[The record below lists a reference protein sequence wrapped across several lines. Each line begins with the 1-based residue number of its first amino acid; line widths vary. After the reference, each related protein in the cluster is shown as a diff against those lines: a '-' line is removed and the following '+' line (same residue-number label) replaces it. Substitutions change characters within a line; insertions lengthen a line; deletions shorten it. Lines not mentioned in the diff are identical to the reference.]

1 MYIHYI
7 YQIMIFL
14 FQKKKFICTLNIP
27 WFFSLQNFLYMYI
40 FLIFQQVFHVCE
52 SGKRQSSF
60 LCPKGTIFNQK
71 HRVCDWWYNV
81 KCEDAT
87 EFYDLNLDLL
97 LLDKGVSPTQTTSLN
112 VPPPIDPLA
121 SIDPGLLGSDLP
133 LELLAGSDAELDSL
147 ILDDLVLSNLLGN
160 RRMDTGED
168 NSGLYADSTASP
180 ITKQL
185 PSSVAAP
192 VQPQPSRLTRRKN
205 RRKKKNR
212 RNRMRKKSHGGG
224 GGSLC
229 QIIGIC
235 DSVPSAT
242 QEEPIQSQHSPQ
254 SNVPFAASQLQ
265 PLYIEAPQSGGS
277 GQPPPA
283 RLGEKTAAEIAQ
295 LYAQTDDEYELPM
308 RPITLDDSQFAASSI
323 TNTLSIVSPPVASN
337 STAIDF
343 SDGQRIRNLL
353 LEHPTPPG
361 PEESYRMTF
370 FNTDISEL
378 TGDEHFSN
386 VPVSSINFEDYEER
400 KSKMMQTDGD
410 SVADDA
416 KAGDNV
422 LQRRRS
428 SNSDSA
434 FQLEEHNLDREAK
447 TWRPLKMD
455 EEGNVE
461 RTDVSDPV
469 SLDQNDWVP
478 KLGPEVKIRETK

>member
-1 MYIHYI
+1 M
-7 YQIMIFL
+7 
-14 FQKKKFICTLNIP
+14 
-27 WFFSLQNFLYMYI
+27 
-40 FLIFQQVFHVCE
+40 FHVCE

-112 VPPPIDPLA
+112 VPPPIDPLSDLGN
-121 SIDPGLLGSDLP
+121 SIDPGLLGGSLP

-192 VQPQPSRLTRRKN
+192 VQPQPTRRRKRNRRKN
-205 RRKKKNR
+205 HRRGHKKI
-212 RNRMRKKSHGGG
+212 SGGGGG

-242 QEEPIQSQHSPQ
+242 QEEPIKSQHSPQ
-254 SNVPFAASQLQ
+254 ADVPFAASQLR
-265 PLYIEAPQSGGS
+265 PLFIEAPKESG
-277 GQPPPA
+277 A
-283 RLGEKTAAEIAQ
+283 RLGEKTAAEIAE
-295 LYAQTDDEYELPM
+295 LYAQTDDEPM

-323 TNTLSIVSPPVASN
+323 TNTLNIEEKS
-337 STAIDF
+337 AIDF
-343 SDGQRIRNLL
+343 SDGLL
-353 LEHPTPPG
+353 VDSP
-361 PEESYRMTF
+361 PEEYRMTF
-370 FNTDISEL
+370 FNTDVSEL
-378 TGDEHFSN
+378 TDFSN
-386 VPVSSINFEDYEER
+386 VPMSSINFEDYEER
-400 KSKMMQTDGD
+400 KSKMMNDDHDNGTENSGKVD
-410 SVADDA
+410 ST
-416 KAGDNV
+416 
-422 LQRRRS
+422 Q
-428 SNSDSA
+428 
-434 FQLEEHNLDREAK
+434 FQLEDHNLDREAK
-447 TWRPLKMD
+447 TWRPLTMD
-455 EEGNVE
+455 SEGNVK
-461 RTDVSDPV
+461 RSDVSATFDDD
-469 SLDQNDWVP
+469 SDWVP
-478 KLGPEVKIRETK
+478 KLGPEVKMRETK

>member
-1 MYIHYI
+1 M
-7 YQIMIFL
+7 
-14 FQKKKFICTLNIP
+14 
-27 WFFSLQNFLYMYI
+27 
-40 FLIFQQVFHVCE
+40 CE

-112 VPPPIDPLA
+112 VPPPIDPLSDLGN
-121 SIDPGLLGSDLP
+121 SIDPGLLGGSLP

-192 VQPQPSRLTRRKN
+192 VQPQPTRRRKRNRRKN
-205 RRKKKNR
+205 HRRGHKKI
-212 RNRMRKKSHGGG
+212 SGGGGG

-242 QEEPIQSQHSPQ
+242 QEEPIKSQHSPQ
-254 SNVPFAASQLQ
+254 ADVPFAASQLR
-265 PLYIEAPQSGGS
+265 PLFIEAPKESG
-277 GQPPPA
+277 A
-283 RLGEKTAAEIAQ
+283 RLGEKTAAEIAE
-295 LYAQTDDEYELPM
+295 LYAQTDDEPM

-323 TNTLSIVSPPVASN
+323 TNTLNIEEKS
-337 STAIDF
+337 AIDF
-343 SDGQRIRNLL
+343 SDGLL
-353 LEHPTPPG
+353 VDSP
-361 PEESYRMTF
+361 PEEYRMTF
-370 FNTDISEL
+370 FNTDVSEL
-378 TGDEHFSN
+378 TDFSN
-386 VPVSSINFEDYEER
+386 VPMSSINFEDYEER
-400 KSKMMQTDGD
+400 KSKMMNDDHDNGTENSGKVD
-410 SVADDA
+410 ST
-416 KAGDNV
+416 
-422 LQRRRS
+422 Q
-428 SNSDSA
+428 
-434 FQLEEHNLDREAK
+434 FQLEDHNLDREAK
-447 TWRPLKMD
+447 TWRPLTMD
-455 EEGNVE
+455 SEGNVK
-461 RTDVSDPV
+461 RSDVSATFDDD
-469 SLDQNDWVP
+469 SDWVP
-478 KLGPEVKIRETK
+478 KLGPEVKMRETK

>member
-1 MYIHYI
+1 MCA
-7 YQIMIFL
+7 F
-14 FQKKKFICTLNIP
+14 
-27 WFFSLQNFLYMYI
+27 
-40 FLIFQQVFHVCE
+40 FQQVFHVCE

-112 VPPPIDPLA
+112 VPPPIDA
-121 SIDPGLLGSDLP
+121 FSDANSIDSGLLGSGLP
-133 LELLAGSDAELDSL
+133 LELLAGSDAQLDSL

-192 VQPQPSRLTRRKN
+192 VQPQPSRLRRRKN
-205 RRKKKNR
+205 RKNR
-212 RNRMRKKSHGGG
+212 KNRNRRKNKKFGGGG

-242 QEEPIQSQHSPQ
+242 QEEPIKSQYSPQ
-254 SNVPFAASQLQ
+254 SNVPFAASQLK
-265 PLYIEAPQSGGS
+265 PLYIEAPKKGE
-277 GQPPPA
+277 A
-283 RLGEKTAAEIAQ
+283 RMGEKTAAEIQ
-295 LYAQTDDEYELPM
+295 LLYAQTDNDEPM
-308 RPITLDDSQFAASSI
+308 RPITLDDSHFAASSI
-323 TNTLSIVSPPVASN
+323 TNTLSFVSPPEHFLVSN

-353 LEHPTPPG
+353 IENSKNSPQTPPPPPG
-361 PEESYRMTF
+361 PEESYRMTL
-370 FNTDISEL
+370 FNTDVSGL
-378 TGDEHFSN
+378 TDASHFSN
-386 VPVSSINFEDYEER
+386 APVSSINFEDYEER
-400 KSKMMQTDGD
+400 KSKMIPDDQDGSTKSDAPRRHPTILKKSSSLQQSSQIQLPD
-410 SVADDA
+410 SQ
-416 KAGDNV
+416 
-422 LQRRRS
+422 L
-428 SNSDSA
+428 

-447 TWRPLKMD
+447 TWRPLKLD
-455 EEGNVE
+455 GEVLE
-461 RTDVSDPV
+461 RTDVSET
-469 SLDQNDWVP
+469 LDQSDWVP

>member
-1 MYIHYI
+1 MCK
-7 YQIMIFL
+7 IFY
-14 FQKKKFICTLNIP
+14 
-27 WFFSLQNFLYMYI
+27 FLTY
-40 FLIFQQVFHVCE
+40 LFQQVFHVCE

-112 VPPPIDPLA
+112 VPPPIDA
-121 SIDPGLLGSDLP
+121 FSNSIDSGLLGSNLP
-133 LELLAGSDAELDSL
+133 LELLAGSDAQLDSL

-192 VQPQPSRLTRRKN
+192 VQPQPSRLSRRKN
-205 RRKKKNR
+205 RKNR
-212 RNRMRKKSHGGG
+212 KNRNRRKNKKLGGGGG

-242 QEEPIQSQHSPQ
+242 QEEPIKSQYSPQ
-254 SNVPFAASQLQ
+254 SNVPFAASQLK
-265 PLYIEAPQSGGS
+265 PLYIEAPQKEE
-277 GQPPPA
+277 A
-283 RLGEKTAAEIAQ
+283 RMGEKTAAEIQ
-295 LYAQTDDEYELPM
+295 LLYAQTDNDEPM
-308 RPITLDDSQFAASSI
+308 RPITLDDSHFAASSI
-323 TNTLSIVSPPVASN
+323 TNTLSIVSPPEHFLVSN

-353 LEHPTPPG
+353 IEGTKNYPPPPPG
-361 PEESYRMTF
+361 PEESYRMTL
-370 FNTDISEL
+370 FNTDVSGL
-378 TGDEHFSN
+378 SDTNHFSN
-386 VPVSSINFEDYEER
+386 APVSSINFEDYEER
-400 KSKMMQTDGD
+400 KSKMIPDDQDD
-410 SVADDA
+410 SIKSDVPPRHRHL
-416 KAGDNV
+416 KE
-422 LQRRRS
+422 S
-428 SNSDSA
+428 SSSLKQSSQIQLPDSQL

-447 TWRPLKMD
+447 TWRPLKLD
-455 EEGNVE
+455 GEVLE
-461 RTDVSDPV
+461 RTDVSET
-469 SLDQNDWVP
+469 LDKSDWVP
-478 KLGPEVKIRETK
+478 KLGPNVKIRETK